1 MNKPFIVPVAPLF
14 VPGDRPDLFA
24 KAAASG
30 ADAIIM
36 NGFSPLIVVVFDV
49 DGIGGYPGAADES
62 FFVQGSKFKVGML
75 IKLNNSKLEGEL

>member
-1 MNKPFIVPVAPLF
+1 
-14 VPGDRPDLFA
+14 
-24 KAAASG
+24 
-30 ADAIIM
+30 M